1 MALPTNGTITMYQ
14 VKQEFI
20 LATDLEFKLEDLRTV
35 GTGSKE
41 VKIGGVWRTLNPC
54 SPVSPSV
61 VAPFYLSDWYGYNHA
76 AVCCEPPRKVVI
88 RPYNSTYPIVTS
100 LVLQIPSGGGNV
112 GLGFYLSW
120 EGSALGAVITWS
132 ISWFGGLDSGQGT
145 AAITATFN
153 SAMTYY
159 SFVKATVT
167 NGCGTSESQVIA
179 VSFEGGGGVCT
190 PPSNVVITRNS
201 STAPIS
207 LIANTPTNLVF
218 NTTFSGT
225 SSGATYLWQA
235 WGEQNI
241 VPDSTNPA
249 NATAS
254 FNMAAGSQGWVKCTV
269 SNNCGTVISNVIGVS
284 TGNTPCYGNQPQ
296 TFSIIKTCL
305 TGETGS
311 THTKSIA
318 ENTYC
323 AATLG
328 DANIL
333 AYNAA
338 RDAATNEMN
347 SIGSCTPNGTC
358 PVNLSSVSISVSPTT
373 IIFGQS
379 FTLTVLLSV
388 VGAGAVTV
396 NVVEGYGASNYYSY
410 NTINGSNSITY
421 TITPTGIIGNTYGV
435 YVNIELVNKGNC
447 TNTSLTSNTAFVAIT
462 AGCNPNIW
470 RFIGNPYCIG
480 TTQKQ
485 VRENQCGT
493 QEEVTIENNSPAC
506 IIGSTKNYSKISVLA
521 INGTPH
527 FRTTFQIDNFPGSG
541 GTVKLRYCTGSS
553 FICSFAPP
561 TSDYTIPE
569 GLASVDSQGRWS
581 TGELITFRIWFDG
594 VAGFEDKT
602 VTVQNS

>member
-1 MALPTNGTITMYQ
+1 MALPTNGAITMYQ
-14 VKQEFI
+14 VKQEFVPD
-20 LATDLEFKLEDLRTV
+20 TGLEFKLEDLRTV
-35 GTGSKE
+35 STGGKE

-54 SPVSPSV
+54 SPVSPSAV
-61 VAPFYLSDWYGYNHA
+61 TPFYLSDWYGYNHA

-88 RPYNSTYPIVTS
+88 RPYNNTYPIVTS

-112 GLGFYLSW
+112 GLGFYLLW
-120 EGSALGAVITWS
+120 EGSALDVVITWS

-167 NGCGTSESQVIA
+167 NRCGTSESQVIA

-269 SNNCGTVISNVIGVS
+269 SNNCGTVVSNVIGVS
-284 TGNTPCYGNQPQ
+284 VGGGGTFYGNQPQ
-296 TFSIIKTCL
+296 TFSITKTCPP
-305 TGETGS
+305 GETGS

-318 ENTYC
+318 ENTYY
-323 AATLG
+323 AATVG

-347 SIGSCTPNGTC
+347 SIGSCTPSGTC

-373 IIFGQS
+373 IILGQS
-379 FTLTVLLSV
+379 TTITVLLSV
-388 VGAGAVTV
+388 VGSGIVGIFV
-396 NVVEGYGASNYYSY
+396 DGVYGATTYSTHNVINGN
-410 NTINGSNSITY
+410 NTIILSS
-421 TITPTGIIGNTYGV
+421 TPSSTVISNTY
-435 YVNIELVNKGNC
+435 YVVVHVELINKGNC
-447 TNTSLTSNTAFVAIT
+447 TNTNLTSNTVVLT
-462 AGCNPNIW
+462 VTSGCNPNIW

-506 IIGSTKNYSKISVLA
+506 IIGSTKDYSKISV
-521 INGTPH
+521 IVFNDS
-527 FRTTFQIDNFPGSG
+527 FRTIFQISNFAGSG

-561 TSDYTIPE
+561 TSDFTIAE
-569 GLASVDSQGRWS
+569 GLASFYSEGRWNI
-581 TGELITFRIWFDG
+581 GEPITFRIWFDG

-602 VTVQNS
+602 VIVQNS